1 MELRHL
7 RYFVAVAEQLH
18 FRHAAELVH
27 VAQPAL
33 SQQIR
38 QLEEEIGVTLFVR
51 SHHKVQLTP
60 AGKAFYEKAQAIL
73 QQTSQAVAEA
83 RKVEHGEAGT
93 IRIGF
98 VSSAAISVLPKVMK
112 VLRVQVP
119 SAEIELRELA
129 PGEQIDNLYREQ
141 LDLGFVHAKLSE
153 DVLET
158 LTVERERLILALP
171 ETLASE
177 ENSVV
182 DLRAIASLT
191 AIMPA
196 RHTSSGLYEQVMT
209 AYQLA
214 GVVPEHVH
222 YTRLLQTALLL
233 VGAGIGV
240 SVVPESFRSI
250 HVKGVVYRRL
260 QVEPPLCE
268 LTAAWRRDNESPLLK
283 HFVRELASLHPEIR
297 VNRDEPRHPMRK
309 PNKKKSIS

>member
-18 FRHAAELVH
+18 FRHAAELVR

-38 QLEEEIGVTLFVR
+38 QLEEEIGVTLFTR

-60 AGKAFYEKAQAIL
+60 AGKAFYEKVQAIL
-73 QQTSQAVAEA
+73 SQTNQAVAEA

-98 VSSAAISVLPKVMK
+98 VSTAAISVLPKVMK
-112 VLRVQVP
+112 SLQAQVP

-141 LDLGFVHAKLSE
+141 LDLGFVHAKLAE
-153 DVLET
+153 DILET
-158 LTVERERLILALP
+158 LIVQRERLILALP
-171 ETLASE
+171 QALALEGSAR
-177 ENSVV
+177 V
-182 DLRAIASLT
+182 DLRDIVSLT

-196 RHTSSGLYEQVMT
+196 RHTSSGLYEQVRT
-209 AYQLA
+209 AYQMA
-214 GVVPEHVH
+214 GVVPERVH

-240 SVVPESFRSI
+240 SIIPESFRSI

-260 QVEPPLCE
+260 QVEPPLCD
-268 LTAAWRRDNESPLLK
+268 LIAAWRRDNESPLLK
-283 HFVRELASLHPEIR
+283 RFVQELRSR
-297 VNRDEPRHPMRK
+297 
-309 PNKKKSIS
+309 SIPQTE

>member
-1 MELRHL
+1 LPERRSMELRHL

-18 FRHAAELVH
+18 FRHAAELVR

-38 QLEEEIGVTLFVR
+38 QLEEEIGVTLFTR

-60 AGKAFYEKAQAIL
+60 AGKAFYEKVQAIL
-73 QQTSQAVAEA
+73 SQTNQAVAEA

-98 VSSAAISVLPKVMK
+98 VSTAAISVLPKVMK
-112 VLRVQVP
+112 SLQAQVP

-141 LDLGFVHAKLSE
+141 LDLGFVHAKLAE
-153 DVLET
+153 DILET
-158 LTVERERLILALP
+158 LIVQRERLILALP
-171 ETLASE
+171 QALALEGSAR
-177 ENSVV
+177 V
-182 DLRAIASLT
+182 DLRDIVSLT

-196 RHTSSGLYEQVMT
+196 RHTSSGLYEQVRT
-209 AYQLA
+209 AYQMA
-214 GVVPEHVH
+214 GVVPERVH

-240 SVVPESFRSI
+240 SIIPESFRSI

-260 QVEPPLCE
+260 QVEPPLCD
-268 LTAAWRRDNESPLLK
+268 LIAAWRRDNESPLLK
-283 HFVRELASLHPEIR
+283 RFVQELRSR
-297 VNRDEPRHPMRK
+297 
-309 PNKKKSIS
+309 SIPQTE

>member
-7 RYFVAVAEQLH
+7 RYFIAVAEQLH

-38 QLEEEIGVTLFVR
+38 QLEEEIGVKLFTR

-60 AGKAFYEKAQAIL
+60 AGKAFYERVQSIL
-73 QQTSQAVAEA
+73 KQTGQAVTEA
-83 RKVEHGEAGT
+83 RKVENGEAGT
-93 IRIGF
+93 IRVGF
-98 VSSAAISVLPKVMK
+98 VSTATISVLPEVIKIMK
-112 VLRVQVP
+112 VEVP
-119 SAEIELRELA
+119 SADIELRELA
-129 PGEQIDNLYREQ
+129 PAEQIDGLYREQ
-141 LDLGFVHAKLSE
+141 IDLGFVHAKLTE
-153 DVLET
+153 DLLET
-158 LTVERERLILALP
+158 LTVQRERLILALP
-171 ETLASE
+171 QAFASAR
-177 ENSVV
+177 SSRV
-182 DLRAIASLT
+182 DLREIASLT

-209 AYQLA
+209 AYQMA
-214 GVVPEHVH
+214 GVVPERVH

-250 HVKGVVYRRL
+250 HVKGVVYRRF

-268 LTAAWRRDNESPLLK
+268 LVAAWRRDNESPLLRR
-283 HFVRELASLHPEIR
+283 FVQELRWRSVP
-297 VNRDEPRHPMRK
+297 
-309 PNKKKSIS
+309 KSE